1 MYFTYDQAIF
11 HLKNMKEM
19 ATATSVD
26 GNPRILLDIWSED
39 DFAEGPGQNLE
50 EELGRELTVKEIR
63 TAMRDQAD
71 KFEADRGINWD
82 TIEASLRFAVMQK

>member
-1 MYFTYDQAIF
+1 MYFTYDEAIS
-11 HLKNMKEM
+11 HLENMKPLSI
-19 ATATSVD
+19 SVD
-26 GNPRILLDIWSED
+26 GNPRILLDIWTED
-39 DFAEGPGQNLE
+39 DFAEGPGQDLE

-71 KFEADRGINWD
+71 RFEADRGINWI